1 MTRFGAALP
10 FLLWASVAHAQAMR
24 SFGTFR
30 QTHGETRLAT
40 RIEYAAGSLR
50 VAPGKPTELYRMD
63 LSFDE
68 DRYLPVSDFNPSSGT
83 AVLGL
88 RPAGQG
94 GVHVVSQRQ
103 LRQLAAV
110 ALSPGVDLSLELTLG
125 AVDADLELGGLRI
138 STLDLKTGA
147 SRTAVHFSE
156 PNGIRCRRARI
167 SAGAAEVS
175 VFGLGNSRCDE
186 IQFDGGIGKVLL
198 GFDGTWSSSSRVEVR
213 MAVGGLT
220 LRLPR
225 TVGVRITMDK
235 FLSRFEPVGLVG
247 RGDSFESP
255 NYGRTERQL
264 NIDLTTAVG
273 GVEVEWVGK

>member
-1 MTRFGAALP
+1 MVALP
-10 FLLWASVAHAQAMR
+10 FLLWATVAHAQSMR

-40 RIEYAAGSLR
+40 RIEYAAGTLR

-68 DRYLPVSDFNPSSGT
+68 NRYLPVSDFNSSSGT

-88 RPAGQG
+88 RPAGES

-103 LRQLAAV
+103 LRQLAAI
-110 ALSPGVDLSLELTLG
+110 ALSPAVDLSLNLALG

-138 STLDLKTGA
+138 TNLDLKTGA
-147 SRTAVHFSE
+147 SRTAVHFSD
-156 PNGIRCRRARI
+156 PNGIRCQRARF

-175 VFGLGNSRCDE
+175 VFGLGNTRCDE

-198 GFDGTWSSSSRVEVR
+198 DFGGAWSSSTRVEAR

-225 TVGVRITMDK
+225 KVGVRITMDK
-235 FLSRFEPVGLVG
+235 FLSSFEPVGLVR
-247 RGDSFESP
+247 RGEAFESP
-255 NYGRTERQL
+255 NYGRTQRQL

-273 GVEVEWVGK
+273 GVDIEWE